1 MKDREVRKTPGC
13 SSVFINEKV
22 LDFFYGNELGTKYNN
37 EVLELVVSWLKSEG
51 YGPDPSQVLLDI
63 EEDGKESLLS
73 LHSEKMAVVLGLI
86 NGNKRVPIH
95 IVTNLRVCGDCHL
108 YVKLF
113 FTIRTVSTIFRL
125 VYARVMNAGKIAL
138 SP

>member
-113 FTIRTVSTIFRL
+113 FT
-125 VYARVMNAGKIAL
+125 VYDHRIVVRDQN
-138 SP
+138 SFHHF